1 MYDVIIIGSGPA
13 GLSASV
19 YAKRAGLKAL
29 TLEKNP
35 VSGGQVLNTYEV
47 DTYLGLPGINGFD
60 MGMKFREHA
69 DGLGCEFQTAEVLSV
84 CKEHREEKQLKAA
97 SVNETAVD
105 AAFEP
110 VRAQGFMIETDEG
123 VFRAKAVVA
132 AMGAVHAKLGIPG
145 EEEMAGR
152 GVSYC
157 ATCDGPLI
165 RGQNVLVIGG
175 GNSAVQEAFYLLK
188 FCDKATLLVRS
199 RLRCDDTLR
208 ERLEHEPRI
217 SVELGVV
224 PTKIEQADQE
234 LSVISED
241 DRTFSAHNIFIF
253 IGQRPATTFLPA
265 EVLAEDNSVVTD
277 KNYMTKIPGLFAAG
291 DCRYESVHQV
301 VAATGEGAA
310 AAVAIRNYLK

>member
-1 MYDVIIIGSGPA
+1 MQKVNDFVIIGSGPA
-13 GLSASV
+13 AMSAAIYAARDKKAPLVLERDNMGGLAATISKIENYPGFIGTGAELMQTMRSQAESFG
-19 YAKRAGLKAL
+19 AKFGYGEVTKLSQSDAGIDL
-29 TLEKNP
+29 
-35 VSGGQVLNTYEV
+35 EV
-47 DTYLGLPGINGFD
+47 DGD
-60 MGMKFREHA
+60 EHLLA
-69 DGLGCEFQTAEVLSV
+69 RAVL
-84 CKEHREEKQLKAA
+84 
-97 SVNETAVD
+97 
-105 AAFEP
+105 
-110 VRAQGFMIETDEG
+110 
-123 VFRAKAVVA
+123 VA
-132 AMGAVHAKLGIPG
+132 TGTERVHLGIPG
-145 EEEMAGR
+145 EDLP

-253 IGQRPATTFLPA
+253 IGQRPATAFLPA

>member
-1 MYDVIIIGSGPA
+1 MQKVNDFVIIGSGPA
-13 GLSASV
+13 AMSAAIYAARDKKAPLVLERDNMGGLAATISKIENYPGFIGTGAELMQTMRSQAESFG
-19 YAKRAGLKAL
+19 AKFGYGEVTKLSQSDAGIDL
-29 TLEKNP
+29 
-35 VSGGQVLNTYEV
+35 EV
-47 DTYLGLPGINGFD
+47 DGD
-60 MGMKFREHA
+60 EHLLA
-69 DGLGCEFQTAEVLSV
+69 RAVLV
-84 CKEHREEKQLKAA
+84 ATGTER
-97 SVNETAVD
+97 
-105 AAFEP
+105 
-110 VRAQGFMIETDEG
+110 VR
-123 VFRAKAVVA
+123 
-132 AMGAVHAKLGIPG
+132 LGIPG
-145 EEEMAGR
+145 EDLPGF
-152 GVSYC
+152 SYC

-301 VAATGEGAA
+301 VTATGEGAA

>member
-1 MYDVIIIGSGPA
+1 MQKVNDFVIIGSGPA
-13 GLSASV
+13 AMSAAIYAARDKKAPLVLERDNMGGLAATISKIENYPGFIGTGAELMQTMRSQAESFG
-19 YAKRAGLKAL
+19 AKFGYGEGTKLSQSDAGIDL
-29 TLEKNP
+29 
-35 VSGGQVLNTYEV
+35 EV
-47 DTYLGLPGINGFD
+47 DGD
-60 MGMKFREHA
+60 EHLLA
-69 DGLGCEFQTAEVLSV
+69 RAVLV
-84 CKEHREEKQLKAA
+84 ATGTER
-97 SVNETAVD
+97 
-105 AAFEP
+105 
-110 VRAQGFMIETDEG
+110 VR
-123 VFRAKAVVA
+123 
-132 AMGAVHAKLGIPG
+132 LGIPG
-145 EEEMAGR
+145 EDLP

-157 ATCDGPLI
+157 ASCDGPLI

>member
-1 MYDVIIIGSGPA
+1 MQKVNDFVIIGSGPA
-13 GLSASV
+13 AMSAAIYAARDKKAPLVLERDNMGGLAATISKIENYPGFIGTGAELMQTMRSQAESFG
-19 YAKRAGLKAL
+19 AKFDYGEITKLSQSDAGIDLEIDGDEHLLARA
-29 TLEKNP
+29 
-35 VSGGQVLNTYEV
+35 VLVATGTE
-47 DTYLGLPGINGFD
+47 
-60 MGMKFREHA
+60 R
-69 DGLGCEFQTAEVLSV
+69 
-84 CKEHREEKQLKAA
+84 
-97 SVNETAVD
+97 
-105 AAFEP
+105 
-110 VRAQGFMIETDEG
+110 VR
-123 VFRAKAVVA
+123 
-132 AMGAVHAKLGIPG
+132 LGIPG
-145 EEEMAGR
+145 ENLP

-188 FCDKATLLVRS
+188 FCDKTTLLVRS

-217 SVELGVV
+217 SVELGVIL
-224 PTKIEQADQE
+224 TKIEQADQE

-241 DRTFSAHNIFIF
+241 GRTFSAHNIFIF

-265 EVLAEDNSVVTD
+265 EVLAGDNSVVTD

-301 VAATGEGAA
+301 VTATGEGAA

>member
-1 MYDVIIIGSGPA
+1 MQKVNDFVIIGSGPA
-13 GLSASV
+13 AMSAAIYAARDKKSPFVLERGNMGGLAATISKIENYPGFTGTGTELMQTMRSQAESFGTEFGYGEV
-19 YAKRAGLKAL
+19 TKLIPTKNGLDLEIDGDEHLLARA
-29 TLEKNP
+29 
-35 VSGGQVLNTYEV
+35 VLVATGTE
-47 DTYLGLPGINGFD
+47 
-60 MGMKFREHA
+60 R
-69 DGLGCEFQTAEVLSV
+69 
-84 CKEHREEKQLKAA
+84 
-97 SVNETAVD
+97 
-105 AAFEP
+105 
-110 VRAQGFMIETDEG
+110 VR
-123 VFRAKAVVA
+123 
-132 AMGAVHAKLGIPG
+132 LGIPG
-145 EEEMAGR
+145 EDLP

-165 RGQNVLVIGG
+165 CGQNVLVIGG

-224 PTKIEQADQE
+224 PTKIEQVDQE

-241 DRTFSAHNIFIF
+241 GRTFSAHNIFIF

-265 EVLAEDNSVVTD
+265 EVLAEDNSIITD

-301 VAATGEGAA
+301 VTATGEGAA

>member
-1 MYDVIIIGSGPA
+1 MQKVNDFVIIGSGPA
-13 GLSASV
+13 AMSAAIYAARDKKAPLVLERDNMGGLAATISKIENYPGFIGTGAELMQTMRSQAESFG
-19 YAKRAGLKAL
+19 AKFDYGEVTKLIPTKNGLDL
-29 TLEKNP
+29 
-35 VSGGQVLNTYEV
+35 EV
-47 DTYLGLPGINGFD
+47 DGD
-60 MGMKFREHA
+60 EHLLA
-69 DGLGCEFQTAEVLSV
+69 RAVLV
-84 CKEHREEKQLKAA
+84 ATGTER
-97 SVNETAVD
+97 
-105 AAFEP
+105 
-110 VRAQGFMIETDEG
+110 VR
-123 VFRAKAVVA
+123 
-132 AMGAVHAKLGIPG
+132 LGIPG
-145 EEEMAGR
+145 EDLP

-217 SVELGVV
+217 SVELGVI

-241 DRTFSAHNIFIF
+241 GRTFSAHNIFIF
-253 IGQRPATTFLPA
+253 IGQRPATAFLPA
-265 EVLAEDNSVVTD
+265 EVLAKDNSVVTD

-301 VAATGEGAA
+301 VTATGEGAA

>member
-1 MYDVIIIGSGPA
+1 MQKVNDFVIIGSGPA
-13 GLSASV
+13 AMSAAIYAARDKKAPLVLERDNMGGLAATISRIENYPGFIGTGAELMQTMRSQAESFG
-19 YAKRAGLKAL
+19 AKFNYGEITKLTQSDAGIDL
-29 TLEKNP
+29 
-35 VSGGQVLNTYEV
+35 EV
-47 DTYLGLPGINGFD
+47 DGD
-60 MGMKFREHA
+60 EHLLA
-69 DGLGCEFQTAEVLSV
+69 CAVLV
-84 CKEHREEKQLKAA
+84 ATGTER
-97 SVNETAVD
+97 
-105 AAFEP
+105 
-110 VRAQGFMIETDEG
+110 VR
-123 VFRAKAVVA
+123 
-132 AMGAVHAKLGIPG
+132 LGIPG
-145 EEEMAGR
+145 EDLP

-217 SVELGVV
+217 SVELGVI

-241 DRTFSAHNIFIF
+241 GRTFSAHNIFIF

-265 EVLAEDNSVVTD
+265 EVLAEDNSIVTD

-301 VAATGEGAA
+301 VTATGEGAA

>member
-1 MYDVIIIGSGPA
+1 MQKVNDFVIIGSGPA
-13 GLSASV
+13 AMSAAIYAARDKKAPLVLERDNMGGLAATISKIENYPGFIGTGAELMQTMRSQAESFG
-19 YAKRAGLKAL
+19 AKFGYGEITKLTQSDAGIDL
-29 TLEKNP
+29 
-35 VSGGQVLNTYEV
+35 EV
-47 DTYLGLPGINGFD
+47 DGDEHLLARAVLVATGTERVRLG
-60 MGMKFREHA
+60 
-69 DGLGCEFQTAEVLSV
+69 V
-84 CKEHREEKQLKAA
+84 
-97 SVNETAVD
+97 
-105 AAFEP
+105 
-110 VRAQGFMIETDEG
+110 
-123 VFRAKAVVA
+123 
-132 AMGAVHAKLGIPG
+132 PG
-145 EEEMAGR
+145 EDLP

-217 SVELGVV
+217 SVELGVI
-224 PTKIEQADQE
+224 PTKIEQTDQE

-241 DRTFSAHNIFIF
+241 GRTFSAHNIFIF
-253 IGQRPATTFLPA
+253 IGQRPATAFLPA
-265 EVLAEDNSVVTD
+265 EVLAEDSSVVTD

-301 VAATGEGAA
+301 VTATGEGAA

>member
-1 MYDVIIIGSGPA
+1 MQKVNDFVIIGSGPA
-13 GLSASV
+13 AMSAAIYAARDKKAPLVLERDNMGGLAATISKIENYPGFIGTGAELMQTMRSQAESFG
-19 YAKRAGLKAL
+19 AKFDYGEITKLAQSDAGIDLEIDGDEHLLARA
-29 TLEKNP
+29 
-35 VSGGQVLNTYEV
+35 VLVATGTE
-47 DTYLGLPGINGFD
+47 
-60 MGMKFREHA
+60 R
-69 DGLGCEFQTAEVLSV
+69 
-84 CKEHREEKQLKAA
+84 
-97 SVNETAVD
+97 
-105 AAFEP
+105 
-110 VRAQGFMIETDEG
+110 VR
-123 VFRAKAVVA
+123 
-132 AMGAVHAKLGIPG
+132 LGIPG
-145 EEEMAGR
+145 EDLP

-217 SVELGVV
+217 SVELGVI

-241 DRTFSAHNIFIF
+241 GRTFSAHNIFIF
-253 IGQRPATTFLPA
+253 IGQRPATAFLPA
-265 EVLAEDNSVVTD
+265 EVLAEDNSVATD

-301 VAATGEGAA
+301 VTATGEGAA

>member
-1 MYDVIIIGSGPA
+1 MQKVNDFVIIGSGPA
-13 GLSASV
+13 AMSAAIYAARDKKAPLVLERDNMGGLAATISKIENYPGFIGTGAELMQTMRSQAESFG
-19 YAKRAGLKAL
+19 AKFDYGEITRLAQSDAGIDLEIDGDEHLLARA
-29 TLEKNP
+29 
-35 VSGGQVLNTYEV
+35 VLVATGTE
-47 DTYLGLPGINGFD
+47 
-60 MGMKFREHA
+60 R
-69 DGLGCEFQTAEVLSV
+69 
-84 CKEHREEKQLKAA
+84 
-97 SVNETAVD
+97 
-105 AAFEP
+105 
-110 VRAQGFMIETDEG
+110 VR
-123 VFRAKAVVA
+123 
-132 AMGAVHAKLGIPG
+132 LGIPG
-145 EEEMAGR
+145 EDLP

-165 RGQNVLVIGG
+165 HGQNVLVIGG

-217 SVELGVV
+217 SVELGVI

-241 DRTFSAHNIFIF
+241 GRTFSAHNIFIF

-265 EVLAEDNSVVTD
+265 EVLAKDSSIVTD

-301 VAATGEGAA
+301 VTATGEGAA

>member
-1 MYDVIIIGSGPA
+1 MQKVNDFVIIGSGPA
-13 GLSASV
+13 AMSAAIYAARDKKAPLVLERDNMGGLAATISKIENYPGFIGTGAELMQTMRSQAESFG
-19 YAKRAGLKAL
+19 AKFDYGEITKLAQSDAGIDLEIDGDEHLLARA
-29 TLEKNP
+29 
-35 VSGGQVLNTYEV
+35 VLVATGTE
-47 DTYLGLPGINGFD
+47 
-60 MGMKFREHA
+60 R
-69 DGLGCEFQTAEVLSV
+69 
-84 CKEHREEKQLKAA
+84 
-97 SVNETAVD
+97 
-105 AAFEP
+105 
-110 VRAQGFMIETDEG
+110 VR
-123 VFRAKAVVA
+123 
-132 AMGAVHAKLGIPG
+132 LGIPG
-145 EEEMAGR
+145 EDLP

-208 ERLEHEPRI
+208 ERLEHEARI
-217 SVELGVV
+217 SVELGVIL
-224 PTKIEQADQE
+224 TKIEQADQE

-241 DRTFSAHNIFIF
+241 GRTFSAHNIFIF

-265 EVLAEDNSVVTD
+265 EVLAGDNSVVTD

-301 VAATGEGAA
+301 VTATGEGAA

>member
-1 MYDVIIIGSGPA
+1 MQKVNDFVIIGSGPA
-13 GLSASV
+13 AISAAIYAARDKKAPLVLERDNMGGLAATISKIENYPGFIGTGAELMQTMRSQAESFG
-19 YAKRAGLKAL
+19 AKFDYGEITKLAQSDAGIDLEIDGDEHLLARA
-29 TLEKNP
+29 
-35 VSGGQVLNTYEV
+35 VLVATGTE
-47 DTYLGLPGINGFD
+47 
-60 MGMKFREHA
+60 R
-69 DGLGCEFQTAEVLSV
+69 
-84 CKEHREEKQLKAA
+84 
-97 SVNETAVD
+97 
-105 AAFEP
+105 
-110 VRAQGFMIETDEG
+110 VR
-123 VFRAKAVVA
+123 
-132 AMGAVHAKLGIPG
+132 LGIPG
-145 EEEMAGR
+145 EDLP

-217 SVELGVV
+217 SVELGVIL
-224 PTKIEQADQE
+224 TKIEQADQE

-241 DRTFSAHNIFIF
+241 SRTFSAHNIFVF

-265 EVLAEDNSVVTD
+265 EVLAEDSSVVTD

-301 VAATGEGAA
+301 VTATGEGAA

>member
-1 MYDVIIIGSGPA
+1 MQKVNDFVIIGSGPA
-13 GLSASV
+13 AMSAAIYAARDKKAPLVLERDNMGGLAATISKIENYPGFIGTGAELMQTMRSQAESFG
-19 YAKRAGLKAL
+19 AKFDYGEITKLAQSDAGIDLEIDGDEHLLARA
-29 TLEKNP
+29 
-35 VSGGQVLNTYEV
+35 VLVATGTE
-47 DTYLGLPGINGFD
+47 
-60 MGMKFREHA
+60 R
-69 DGLGCEFQTAEVLSV
+69 
-84 CKEHREEKQLKAA
+84 
-97 SVNETAVD
+97 
-105 AAFEP
+105 
-110 VRAQGFMIETDEG
+110 VR
-123 VFRAKAVVA
+123 
-132 AMGAVHAKLGIPG
+132 LGIPG
-145 EEEMAGR
+145 EDLP

-165 RGQNVLVIGG
+165 HGQNVLVIGG

-199 RLRCDDTLR
+199 KLRCDDTLR

-241 DRTFSAHNIFIF
+241 GRTFSAHNIFIF

-265 EVLAEDNSVVTD
+265 EVLAKDSSIVTD

-301 VAATGEGAA
+301 VTATGEGAA

>member
-1 MYDVIIIGSGPA
+1 MQKVNDFVIIGSGPA
-13 GLSASV
+13 AMSAAIYAARDKKAPLVLERDNMGGLAATISKIENYPGFIGTGAELMQTMRSQAESFG
-19 YAKRAGLKAL
+19 AKFGYGEVTKLSQSDAGIDL
-29 TLEKNP
+29 
-35 VSGGQVLNTYEV
+35 EV
-47 DTYLGLPGINGFD
+47 DGD
-60 MGMKFREHA
+60 EHLLA
-69 DGLGCEFQTAEVLSV
+69 RVVL
-84 CKEHREEKQLKAA
+84 
-97 SVNETAVD
+97 
-105 AAFEP
+105 
-110 VRAQGFMIETDEG
+110 
-123 VFRAKAVVA
+123 VA
-132 AMGAVHAKLGIPG
+132 TGTERVHLGIPG
-145 EEEMAGR
+145 EDLP

-217 SVELGVV
+217 SVELGVI

-241 DRTFSAHNIFIF
+241 GRTFSAHNIFIF

>member
-1 MYDVIIIGSGPA
+1 MQKVNDFVIIGSGPA
-13 GLSASV
+13 AMSAAIYAARDKKAPLVLERDNMGGLAATISKIENYPGFIGTGAELMQTMRSQAESFGTKFD
-19 YAKRAGLKAL
+19 YGEITKLAQSDAGIDLEIDGDEHLLARA
-29 TLEKNP
+29 
-35 VSGGQVLNTYEV
+35 VLVATGTE
-47 DTYLGLPGINGFD
+47 
-60 MGMKFREHA
+60 R
-69 DGLGCEFQTAEVLSV
+69 
-84 CKEHREEKQLKAA
+84 
-97 SVNETAVD
+97 
-105 AAFEP
+105 
-110 VRAQGFMIETDEG
+110 VR
-123 VFRAKAVVA
+123 
-132 AMGAVHAKLGIPG
+132 LGIPG
-145 EEEMAGR
+145 EDLP

-199 RLRCDDTLR
+199 RLCCDDTLR

-241 DRTFSAHNIFIF
+241 GRTFSARNIFIF
-253 IGQRPATTFLPA
+253 IGQRPATAFLPA
-265 EVLAEDNSVVTD
+265 EVLAEDNSVATD

-301 VAATGEGAA
+301 VTATGEGAA

>member
-1 MYDVIIIGSGPA
+1 MQKVNDFVIIGSGPA
-13 GLSASV
+13 AMSAAIYAARDKKAPLVLERDNMGGLAATISKIENYPGFIGTGAELMQTMRSQAESFG
-19 YAKRAGLKAL
+19 AKFGYGEVTKLSQSDAGIDL
-29 TLEKNP
+29 
-35 VSGGQVLNTYEV
+35 EV
-47 DTYLGLPGINGFD
+47 DGD
-60 MGMKFREHA
+60 EHLLA
-69 DGLGCEFQTAEVLSV
+69 RAVL
-84 CKEHREEKQLKAA
+84 
-97 SVNETAVD
+97 
-105 AAFEP
+105 
-110 VRAQGFMIETDEG
+110 
-123 VFRAKAVVA
+123 VA
-132 AMGAVHAKLGIPG
+132 TGTERVHLGIPG
-145 EEEMAGR
+145 EDLP

-217 SVELGVV
+217 SVELGVI

-241 DRTFSAHNIFIF
+241 GRTFSAHNIFIF
-253 IGQRPATTFLPA
+253 IGQRPATAFLPA

>member
-1 MYDVIIIGSGPA
+1 MQKVNDFVIIGSGPA
-13 GLSASV
+13 AMSAAIYAARDKKAPLVLERDNMGGLAATISKIENYPGFIGTGAELMQTMRSQAESFGTEFGYGEV
-19 YAKRAGLKAL
+19 TKLIPTKNGLDLEIDGDEHLLARA
-29 TLEKNP
+29 
-35 VSGGQVLNTYEV
+35 VL
-47 DTYLGLPGINGFD
+47 
-60 MGMKFREHA
+60 
-69 DGLGCEFQTAEVLSV
+69 
-84 CKEHREEKQLKAA
+84 
-97 SVNETAVD
+97 
-105 AAFEP
+105 
-110 VRAQGFMIETDEG
+110 
-123 VFRAKAVVA
+123 VA
-132 AMGAVHAKLGIPG
+132 TGTERVHLGIPG
-145 EEEMAGR
+145 EDLP

-277 KNYMTKIPGLFAAG
+277 KKYMTKIPGLFAAG

>member
-1 MYDVIIIGSGPA
+1 MQKVNDFVIVGSGPA
-13 GLSASV
+13 AMSAAIYAARDKKAPLVLERDNMGGLAATISKIENYPGFIGTGAELMQTMRSQAESFG
-19 YAKRAGLKAL
+19 AKFDYGEITRLAQSDAGIDLEIDGDEHLLARAVL
-29 TLEKNP
+29 
-35 VSGGQVLNTYEV
+35 VSTGTERVR
-47 DTYLGLPGINGFD
+47 LG
-60 MGMKFREHA
+60 
-69 DGLGCEFQTAEVLSV
+69 V
-84 CKEHREEKQLKAA
+84 
-97 SVNETAVD
+97 
-105 AAFEP
+105 
-110 VRAQGFMIETDEG
+110 
-123 VFRAKAVVA
+123 
-132 AMGAVHAKLGIPG
+132 PG
-145 EEEMAGR
+145 EDLP

-217 SVELGVV
+217 SVELGVI
-224 PTKIEQADQE
+224 PTKIEQTDQE

-241 DRTFSAHNIFIF
+241 GRTFSAHNIFIF

-265 EVLAEDNSVVTD
+265 EVLAEDSSIVTD

-301 VAATGEGAA
+301 VTATGEGAA

>member
-1 MYDVIIIGSGPA
+1 MQKVNDFVIIGSGPA
-13 GLSASV
+13 AMSAAIYAARDKKAPLVLERDNMGGLAATISKIENYPGFIGTGAELMQTMRSQAESFG
-19 YAKRAGLKAL
+19 AKFDYGEITKLAQSDAGIDLEIDGDEHLLARA
-29 TLEKNP
+29 
-35 VSGGQVLNTYEV
+35 VL
-47 DTYLGLPGINGFD
+47 
-60 MGMKFREHA
+60 
-69 DGLGCEFQTAEVLSV
+69 
-84 CKEHREEKQLKAA
+84 
-97 SVNETAVD
+97 
-105 AAFEP
+105 
-110 VRAQGFMIETDEG
+110 
-123 VFRAKAVVA
+123 VA
-132 AMGAVHAKLGIPG
+132 TGTERVHLGIPG
-145 EEEMAGR
+145 EDLP

-224 PTKIEQADQE
+224 PTKIEQSDQE

-241 DRTFSAHNIFIF
+241 GRTFSAHNIFIF
-253 IGQRPATTFLPA
+253 IGQRPATAFLPA
-265 EVLAEDNSVVTD
+265 EVLAEDSSVVTD

-301 VAATGEGAA
+301 VTATGEGAA

>member
-1 MYDVIIIGSGPA
+1 MQKVNDFVIIGSGPA
-13 GLSASV
+13 AMSAAIYAARDKKAPLVLERDNMGGLAATISKIENYPGFIGTGAELMQTMRSQAESFG
-19 YAKRAGLKAL
+19 AKFDYGEITKLAQSDAGIDLEIDGDEHLLARA
-29 TLEKNP
+29 
-35 VSGGQVLNTYEV
+35 VLVATGTE
-47 DTYLGLPGINGFD
+47 
-60 MGMKFREHA
+60 R
-69 DGLGCEFQTAEVLSV
+69 
-84 CKEHREEKQLKAA
+84 
-97 SVNETAVD
+97 
-105 AAFEP
+105 
-110 VRAQGFMIETDEG
+110 VR
-123 VFRAKAVVA
+123 
-132 AMGAVHAKLGIPG
+132 LGIPG
-145 EEEMAGR
+145 EDLP

-165 RGQNVLVIGG
+165 HGQNVLVIGG

-217 SVELGVV
+217 SVELGVI

-241 DRTFSAHNIFIF
+241 GRTFSAHNIFIF

-265 EVLAEDNSVVTD
+265 EVLAKDSSIVTD

-301 VAATGEGAA
+301 VTATGEGAA

>member
-1 MYDVIIIGSGPA
+1 MGGLAATISKIENYPGFIGTGAELMQTMRSQAESFGAKFDYGEITKLAQSDA
-13 GLSASV
+13 GIDLEIDGDEHLLA
-19 YAKRAGLKAL
+19 RA
-29 TLEKNP
+29 
-35 VSGGQVLNTYEV
+35 VLVATGTE
-47 DTYLGLPGINGFD
+47 
-60 MGMKFREHA
+60 R
-69 DGLGCEFQTAEVLSV
+69 
-84 CKEHREEKQLKAA
+84 
-97 SVNETAVD
+97 
-105 AAFEP
+105 
-110 VRAQGFMIETDEG
+110 VR
-123 VFRAKAVVA
+123 
-132 AMGAVHAKLGIPG
+132 LGIPG
-145 EEEMAGR
+145 EDLP

-199 RLRCDDTLR
+199 KLRCDDTLR

-241 DRTFSAHNIFIF
+241 GRTFSAHNIFIF

-265 EVLAEDNSVVTD
+265 EVLAKDSSIVTD

-291 DCRYESVHQV
+291 DCRYGSVHQV
-301 VAATGEGAA
+301 VTATGEGAA

>member
-1 MYDVIIIGSGPA
+1 MQKVNDFVIIGSGPA
-13 GLSASV
+13 AMSAAIYAARDKKAPLVLERGNMGGLAATISKIENYPGFIGAGAELMQTMRSQAESFG
-19 YAKRAGLKAL
+19 AKFDYGEVTKLIPTKNGLDLEIDGDEHLLARA
-29 TLEKNP
+29 
-35 VSGGQVLNTYEV
+35 VLVATGTE
-47 DTYLGLPGINGFD
+47 
-60 MGMKFREHA
+60 R
-69 DGLGCEFQTAEVLSV
+69 
-84 CKEHREEKQLKAA
+84 
-97 SVNETAVD
+97 
-105 AAFEP
+105 
-110 VRAQGFMIETDEG
+110 VR
-123 VFRAKAVVA
+123 
-132 AMGAVHAKLGIPG
+132 LGIPG
-145 EEEMAGR
+145 EDLP

-217 SVELGVV
+217 SVELGVI
-224 PTKIEQADQE
+224 PTKIEQTDQE

-241 DRTFSAHNIFIF
+241 GRTFSAHNIFVF

-265 EVLAEDNSVVTD
+265 EVLAEDSSVVTD

-301 VAATGEGAA
+301 VTATGEGAA

>member
-1 MYDVIIIGSGPA
+1 MQKVNDFVIIGSGPA
-13 GLSASV
+13 AMSAAIYAARDKKAPLVLERDNMGGLAATISKIENYPGFIGTGAELMQTMRSQAESFGTKFD
-19 YAKRAGLKAL
+19 YGEITKLAQSDAGIDLEIDGDEHLLARA
-29 TLEKNP
+29 
-35 VSGGQVLNTYEV
+35 VLVATGTE
-47 DTYLGLPGINGFD
+47 
-60 MGMKFREHA
+60 R
-69 DGLGCEFQTAEVLSV
+69 
-84 CKEHREEKQLKAA
+84 
-97 SVNETAVD
+97 
-105 AAFEP
+105 
-110 VRAQGFMIETDEG
+110 VR
-123 VFRAKAVVA
+123 
-132 AMGAVHAKLGIPG
+132 LGIPG
-145 EEEMAGR
+145 EDLP

-217 SVELGVV
+217 SVELGVI

-241 DRTFSAHNIFIF
+241 GRTFSARNIFIF
-253 IGQRPATTFLPA
+253 IGQRPATAFLPA
-265 EVLAEDNSVVTD
+265 EVLAEDNSVATD

-301 VAATGEGAA
+301 VTATGEGAA

>member
-1 MYDVIIIGSGPA
+1 MQKVNDFVIIGSGPA
-13 GLSASV
+13 AMSAAIYAARDKKAPLVLERDNMGGLAATISKIENYPGFIGTGAELMQTMRSQAESFG
-19 YAKRAGLKAL
+19 AKFGYGEVTKLSQSDAGIDL
-29 TLEKNP
+29 
-35 VSGGQVLNTYEV
+35 EV
-47 DTYLGLPGINGFD
+47 DGD
-60 MGMKFREHA
+60 EHLLA
-69 DGLGCEFQTAEVLSV
+69 RAVL
-84 CKEHREEKQLKAA
+84 
-97 SVNETAVD
+97 
-105 AAFEP
+105 
-110 VRAQGFMIETDEG
+110 
-123 VFRAKAVVA
+123 VA
-132 AMGAVHAKLGIPG
+132 TGTERVHLGIPG
-145 EEEMAGR
+145 EDLP

>member
-1 MYDVIIIGSGPA
+1 MQKVNDFVIIGSGPA
-13 GLSASV
+13 AMSAAIYAARDKKAPLVLERDNMGGLAATISKIENYPGFIGTGAELMQTMRSQAESFG
-19 YAKRAGLKAL
+19 AKFGYGEITKLAQSDAGIDLEIDGDEHLLARA
-29 TLEKNP
+29 
-35 VSGGQVLNTYEV
+35 VL
-47 DTYLGLPGINGFD
+47 
-60 MGMKFREHA
+60 
-69 DGLGCEFQTAEVLSV
+69 
-84 CKEHREEKQLKAA
+84 
-97 SVNETAVD
+97 
-105 AAFEP
+105 
-110 VRAQGFMIETDEG
+110 
-123 VFRAKAVVA
+123 VA
-132 AMGAVHAKLGIPG
+132 AGTERVRLGIPG
-145 EEEMAGR
+145 EDLP

-188 FCDKATLLVRS
+188 FCDKVTLLVRS

-217 SVELGVV
+217 SVELGAI

-241 DRTFSAHNIFIF
+241 GRTFSAHNIFIF
-253 IGQRPATTFLPA
+253 IGQRPATAFLPA
-265 EVLAEDNSVVTD
+265 EVLAEDDSVVTD

-301 VAATGEGAA
+301 VTATGEGAA

>member
-1 MYDVIIIGSGPA
+1 MQKVNDFVIIGSGPA
-13 GLSASV
+13 AMSAAIYAARDKKAPLVLERDNMGGLAATISKIENYPGFIGTGAELMQTMRSQAESFG
-19 YAKRAGLKAL
+19 AKFDYGEITKLAQSDAGIDLEIDGDEHLLARA
-29 TLEKNP
+29 
-35 VSGGQVLNTYEV
+35 VL
-47 DTYLGLPGINGFD
+47 
-60 MGMKFREHA
+60 
-69 DGLGCEFQTAEVLSV
+69 
-84 CKEHREEKQLKAA
+84 
-97 SVNETAVD
+97 
-105 AAFEP
+105 
-110 VRAQGFMIETDEG
+110 
-123 VFRAKAVVA
+123 VA
-132 AMGAVHAKLGIPG
+132 TGTERVHLGIPG
-145 EEEMAGR
+145 EDLP

-241 DRTFSAHNIFIF
+241 GRTFSAHNIFIF
-253 IGQRPATTFLPA
+253 IGQRPATAFLPA
-265 EVLAEDNSVVTD
+265 EVLAEDSSVVTD

-301 VAATGEGAA
+301 VTATGEGAA

>member
-1 MYDVIIIGSGPA
+1 MQKVNDFVIIGSGPA
-13 GLSASV
+13 AMSAAIYAARDKKAPLVLERDNMGGLAATISKIENYPGFIGTGAELMQTMRSQAESFG
-19 YAKRAGLKAL
+19 AKFNYGEITKLAQSDAGIDLEIDGDEHLLARA
-29 TLEKNP
+29 
-35 VSGGQVLNTYEV
+35 VLVATGTE
-47 DTYLGLPGINGFD
+47 
-60 MGMKFREHA
+60 R
-69 DGLGCEFQTAEVLSV
+69 
-84 CKEHREEKQLKAA
+84 
-97 SVNETAVD
+97 
-105 AAFEP
+105 
-110 VRAQGFMIETDEG
+110 VR
-123 VFRAKAVVA
+123 
-132 AMGAVHAKLGIPG
+132 LGIPG
-145 EEEMAGR
+145 EDLP

-217 SVELGVV
+217 SVELGVI

-241 DRTFSAHNIFIF
+241 GRTFSAHNIFIF
-253 IGQRPATTFLPA
+253 IGQRPATAFLPA
-265 EVLAEDNSVVTD
+265 EVLAEDNSVATD

-301 VAATGEGAA
+301 VTATGEGAA

>member
-1 MYDVIIIGSGPA
+1 MQKVNDFVIIGSGPA
-13 GLSASV
+13 AMSAAIYAARDKKAPLVLERDNMGGLAATISKIENYPGFIGTGAELMQTMRSQAESFGTEFG
-19 YAKRAGLKAL
+19 YGEITKLTQSDAGIDL
-29 TLEKNP
+29 
-35 VSGGQVLNTYEV
+35 EV
-47 DTYLGLPGINGFD
+47 DGD
-60 MGMKFREHA
+60 EHLLA
-69 DGLGCEFQTAEVLSV
+69 RAVLV
-84 CKEHREEKQLKAA
+84 ATGTER
-97 SVNETAVD
+97 
-105 AAFEP
+105 
-110 VRAQGFMIETDEG
+110 VR
-123 VFRAKAVVA
+123 
-132 AMGAVHAKLGIPG
+132 LGIPG
-145 EEEMAGR
+145 EDLP

-188 FCDKATLLVRS
+188 FCDKVTLLVRS

-217 SVELGVV
+217 SVELDVI

-241 DRTFSAHNIFIF
+241 GRTFSAHNIFIF
-253 IGQRPATTFLPA
+253 IGQRPATAFLPA
-265 EVLAEDNSVVTD
+265 EVLAEDSSVVTD

-301 VAATGEGAA
+301 VTATGEGAA

>member
-1 MYDVIIIGSGPA
+1 MQKVNDFVIIGSGPA
-13 GLSASV
+13 AMSAAIYAARDKKAPLVLERDNMGGLAATISKIENYPGFIGTGAELMQTMRSQAESFG
-19 YAKRAGLKAL
+19 AKFDYGEITKLAQSDAGIDLEIDGDEHLLARA
-29 TLEKNP
+29 
-35 VSGGQVLNTYEV
+35 VLVATGTE
-47 DTYLGLPGINGFD
+47 
-60 MGMKFREHA
+60 R
-69 DGLGCEFQTAEVLSV
+69 
-84 CKEHREEKQLKAA
+84 
-97 SVNETAVD
+97 
-105 AAFEP
+105 
-110 VRAQGFMIETDEG
+110 VR
-123 VFRAKAVVA
+123 
-132 AMGAVHAKLGIPG
+132 LGIPG
-145 EEEMAGR
+145 EDLP

-165 RGQNVLVIGG
+165 HGQNVLVIGG

-188 FCDKATLLVRS
+188 FCDKAMLLVRS

-217 SVELGVV
+217 SVELGVI

-241 DRTFSAHNIFIF
+241 GRTFSAHNIFIF

-265 EVLAEDNSVVTD
+265 EVLAKDSSIVTD

-301 VAATGEGAA
+301 VTATGEGAA

>member
-1 MYDVIIIGSGPA
+1 MQKVNDFVIIGSGPA
-13 GLSASV
+13 AMSAAIYAARDKKAPLVLERDNMGGLAATISKIENYPGFIGTGAELMQTMRSQAESFG
-19 YAKRAGLKAL
+19 AKFDYGEITKLAQSDAGIDLEIDGDEHLLARA
-29 TLEKNP
+29 
-35 VSGGQVLNTYEV
+35 VLVATG
-47 DTYLGLPGINGFD
+47 T
-60 MGMKFREHA
+60 EH
-69 DGLGCEFQTAEVLSV
+69 
-84 CKEHREEKQLKAA
+84 
-97 SVNETAVD
+97 
-105 AAFEP
+105 
-110 VRAQGFMIETDEG
+110 VR
-123 VFRAKAVVA
+123 
-132 AMGAVHAKLGIPG
+132 LGIPG
-145 EEEMAGR
+145 ENLP

-224 PTKIEQADQE
+224 PTKIEQVDQE

-241 DRTFSAHNIFIF
+241 GRTFSAHNIFIF

-265 EVLAEDNSVVTD
+265 EVLAEDGSIIAD
-277 KNYMTKIPGLFAAG
+277 KKYMTKIPGLFAAG

-301 VAATGEGAA
+301 VTATGEGAA

>member
-1 MYDVIIIGSGPA
+1 MQKVNDFVIIGSGPA
-13 GLSASV
+13 AMSAAIYAARDKKAPLVLERNHMGGLAATISKIENYPGFTGTGTELMQTMRSQAESFG
-19 YAKRAGLKAL
+19 AKFDYGEVTKLIPTKNGLDLEIDGDEHLLARA
-29 TLEKNP
+29 
-35 VSGGQVLNTYEV
+35 VLVATGTE
-47 DTYLGLPGINGFD
+47 
-60 MGMKFREHA
+60 R
-69 DGLGCEFQTAEVLSV
+69 
-84 CKEHREEKQLKAA
+84 
-97 SVNETAVD
+97 
-105 AAFEP
+105 
-110 VRAQGFMIETDEG
+110 VR
-123 VFRAKAVVA
+123 
-132 AMGAVHAKLGIPG
+132 LGIPG
-145 EEEMAGR
+145 EDLP

-217 SVELGVV
+217 SVELGVI
-224 PTKIEQADQE
+224 PTKIEQTDQE

-241 DRTFSAHNIFIF
+241 GRTFSAHNIFIF

-265 EVLAEDNSVVTD
+265 EVLAEDNSIVTD

-301 VAATGEGAA
+301 VTATGEGAA